1 MQKENIN
8 GDFNVPF
15 SGYIKKIPIIGLPV
29 KKNFRENSIELLGT
43 KGKNF
48 FQNDGRKLFFNK
60 TKQHGG
66 LTNNF
71 ELDYDKPKS
80 IKIDF
85 DLAILNLYQN
95 FYRVLKKD
103 KELVSPL
110 KNAIKNE
117 ELISK

>member
-1 MQKENIN
+1 MMEE
-8 GDFNVPF
+8 
-15 SGYIKKIPIIGLPV
+15 SY
-29 KKNFRENSIELLGT
+29 
-43 KGKNF
+43 
-48 FQNDGRKLFFNK
+48 FFNK

-117 ELISK
+117 ELISKIKIN